1 VANIELADIKTTLL
15 QSGET
20 YKEQIGG
27 DIYSIS
33 EELRNVMYRDIEHQ
47 AHHTQVLLAD
57 ELDHCKNKGDKRIKN
72 HIKERCCLRQKG
84 IFVQTICHII

>member
-33 EELRNVMYRDIEHQ
+33 EELRNVMYRDIEH
-47 AHHTQVLLAD
+47 
-57 ELDHCKNKGDKRIKN
+57 
-72 HIKERCCLRQKG
+72 
-84 IFVQTICHII
+84 